1 MKMLELHG
9 LRKTFGGLVAVDDLD
24 LIVDQGEILGL
35 IGPNGAGKTTVF
47 NLISGIDEPTRGR
60 VFFQGQDIT
69 SLKPHARVQRGLVRT
84 FQLTNLYT
92 EMTVIQNVL
101 LGGYENYC
109 QLSFL
114 EALINNGSTKR
125 KEQELRIRV
134 EEILAFLGVA
144 DYKDQLA
151 RNLPYGL
158 QKCLGISM
166 ALATRPKLLMLDEP
180 VTGMNSEEIKIM
192 MNSIRELREQGITIL
207 LVEHNMR
214 SVMEVCDRIY
224 VLNFGKKIAEG
235 NPLEIGRNP
244 GVIRAYLGTEYVA

>member
-1 MKMLELHG
+1 MLELHG